1 MDEKHHLAKVRSRV
15 RIPSSLSVRSNGPGE
30 GWVQSEGRDF
40 NPRHVA
46 AASLRCRL
54 RRPPKRFRRTRG
66 ACLWLA
72 ARTAVGAIKRAW
84 LVVEDCGGCDA
95 VYVSTPSATADLIIE
110 AAESP
115 QRGGWLPCPL
125 QSGVPARAAL

>member
-30 GWVQSEGRDF
+30 GWVQSEVVLQPPARRSRLTSL
-40 NPRHVA
+40 PSSKA
-46 AASLRCRL
+46 AERICRNS
-54 RRPPKRFRRTRG
+54 RRLSIVLCENR
-66 ACLWLA
+66 
-72 ARTAVGAIKRAW
+72 VGAIKRAW